1 MFILSSL
8 ESAYSGLPINV
19 IELFSL
25 GVTAES
31 LLRAKRYQKS
41 AISLQRGH
49 FDPKFQIE
57 GVAPTNHFRTVS

>member
-1 MFILSSL
+1 MDFPLVL
-8 ESAYSGLPINV
+8 

-31 LLRAKRYQKS
+31 LRAKRDRKS
-41 AISLQRGH
+41 AILLERGQ

-57 GVAPTNHFRTVS
+57 KVAPTNHFCTDLDDLE